1 MNAVAQSQTFSR
13 ALILGATGM
22 IGAHAVRA
30 CLKRG
35 IAVRALVRSTSD
47 LRNLAGLQVERAV
60 GDLMDPPSL
69 IEAMD
74 GCDVV
79 LHAAAPYPTRYF
91 GKAKLID
98 GARKGMQHVLDA
110 AAASPHVTRLVYVSS
125 VTTIGLPTGP
135 DGRPAPH
142 SRPACE
148 QDTDHPIRDS
158 APYFDLKQTLEEMA
172 RFAAAASPKRA
183 ASGAQGR
190 CEVVIV
196 NPTFCIDALD
206 ANRTTAQLLV
216 PLAKRQIPAYIP
228 GVLNAV
234 PTQDVGEGIVL
245 AAERGKNGERY
256 ILGGENMASDELLKR
271 CALIA
276 GVPAPTRGFP
286 IRLAEAVSMVT
297 EVIAFLTRTRPL
309 FPMAGIRMSRHGQ
322 ALDTGR
328 AERELGYRAT
338 DLDAAIQRAYDWY
351 RQQGF
356 L

>member
-1 MNAVAQSQTFSR
+1 
-13 ALILGATGM
+13 M

-30 CLKRG
+30 CLTRG
-35 IAVRALVRSTSD
+35 IAVRALIRSTSD
-47 LRNLAGLQVERAV
+47 LRNLADVQVERAE
-60 GDLMDPPSL
+60 GDLMNPPSL
-69 IEAMD
+69 REALD

-91 GKAKLID
+91 GKAKLIAD
-98 GARKGMQHVLDA
+98 ARRGMRHVLDA
-110 AAASPHVTRLVYVSS
+110 AAAAPDVRRLVYVSS
-125 VTTIGLPTGP
+125 VTTIGMPSAS

-142 SRPACE
+142 SRPARE
-148 QDTDHPIRDS
+148 EDTDHPIRDG

-172 RFAAAASPKRA
+172 RFADDASSPLP
-183 ASGAQGR
+183 SGVQGR

-196 NPTFCIDALD
+196 NPAFCIDAFD
-206 ANRTTAQLLV
+206 ANRTTAQLLI

-256 ILGGENMASDELLKR
+256 ILGGENLPTDELLKR
-271 CALIA
+271 CAQVA

-286 IRLAEAVSMVT
+286 IGLAEGVSMMT
-297 EVIAFLTRTRPL
+297 EVIACLTRTRPL
-309 FPMAGIRMSRHGQ
+309 FPMAGIRMSKHGQ
-322 ALDTGR
+322 ALDSGR
-328 AERELGYRAT
+328 AKRELGYRAT
-338 DLDAAIQRAYDWY
+338 DLDAAIRRAYDWY